1 MQYSTSVFCWCAAA
15 ALLCSSPTLAATK
28 AATPAVAASAPQAAA
43 PKPVDI
49 NSAPKSELMKLPG
62 IGAAEAQKIIAGRPF
77 LSKARLVTDN
87 ILPMAAYEALKGRI
101 VAVQKAQPT
110 VKSKPVKEPKG

>member
-15 ALLCSSPTLAATK
+15 ALLCSHPAIAATK
-28 AATPAVAASAPQAAA
+28 AATPAVAASAPQAAT
-43 PKPVDI
+43 PQPVDI

-62 IGAAEAQKIIAGRPF
+62 VGAAEAQKIMAGRPF

-87 ILPMAAYEALKGRI
+87 ILPMATYEALKGRI
-101 VAVQKAQPT
+101 VAVQKAQPA
-110 VKSKPVKEPKG
+110 VKSKPGKEPKG